1 MSVFFKDVSP
11 DNPVNKGDAEALL
24 KRIGATIDPKDS
36 DDYHSLLAAV
46 HECAENILNLPD
58 YQPTPDLKLYP
69 RENIRRP
76 SKDEQSFGNAWA
88 HRFLIRGNP
97 SAQTVLKGK
106 TVCVKDCIAVAGIPQ
121 FFGSDAFPA
130 WTPST
135 DATVVT
141 RVLDA
146 GACVHGTAVC
156 ENFCNSTS
164 SFTSAQGTI
173 ENPHHEGYSAG
184 GSTSG
189 GAALVSSGLI
199 DIAIGT
205 DQGGSIRV
213 PSSLCGCVGFKPTHG
228 LVPYTGITSG
238 DAIDDHAGPLTRSV
252 IQAAECLDAIAG
264 YDEIDD
270 RSLGAGQ
277 PGSFEFAKS
286 LSAGIASTP
295 KLDGVRVGVLRE
307 GFEQSIVQP
316 EVKEVVRAAVRKME
330 GLGAIVEEVSIPLHL
345 QGPAIWTIQQRIS
358 GAAGILGQAHG
369 RRGLGLTEFEQARLP
384 WSAENFAKLFPST
397 QNTVI
402 NGLYLSE
409 KFPGLYGKA
418 VNIGRQISDAYQ
430 SVFKS
435 FDVLVMP
442 TTPYVAPKHGRRGSP
457 RSCFEPSIGLTT
469 NTAVFNVT
477 GHPALSLPVGFA
489 PAKEDPT
496 VLLPV
501 GMQIVGGLWQEKK
514 VLRVAYTWELNFDW
528 RTIRDDG
535 PPNNPAGIPK
545 HPGTANHIIQAA
557 EVWNTQN
564 AQTPWPQR
572 HQYLQQ
578 TQQVSGRRR
587 RGEGRIVFKHTCS
600 HCGRIFKRSEHL
612 ERHVRTHTKEKPFA
626 CHCGAAFTRRDLL
639 TRHGRIAGHD
649 TTIEPGGGQLRTGQN
664 VAAESDVAAAD
675 AAASLSSM
683 SETWAQQSQYINTQP
698 LIGHPGGPVHALNQ
712 PPSGQAI
719 FGQGQEQ
726 IVGFDRFGEF
736 ASFLDGVGLPI
747 EWSPYFGDPDLE
759 DETIDHP
766 SCQSGA
772 GSATP
777 NANETRPSTPFS
789 SWLPSAPE
797 RSGLLQN
804 VPEAEPQRASD
815 VPSFRVSEEQ
825 RHQLIQQLSLFE
837 HALPSNFKLPSR
849 HSLTRYITSY
859 FEGFHLHMPFIHVY
873 TWKISDYPLELV
885 LAIATMGAQ
894 YCFER
899 QVSEKLFHAG
909 RAILMERLA
918 RKSHMLGS
926 RASLFIN
933 MENYSSPIIILMG
946 YATWEP
952 GESQVR
958 EALILQGLL
967 VQVLR
972 AIGLEEDGQSHQDL
986 GESSPHVAWI
996 SWLSQESARRTKL
1009 IAFTFLH
1016 THSVAYNVYP
1026 VLRSNELRLRLPC
1039 STEEWKA
1046 ASAGQ
1051 WAAARREITKE
1062 QLDFQQAMALLL
1074 RNSEGTA
1081 PLDPLP
1087 TPLGNYVLLHGL
1099 LQRIHDLSL
1108 PIMDQTASLPNE
1120 EVCKLERAL
1129 RSWTTGWQQA
1139 PESTLDP
1146 KNENGPIPFTS
1157 SSLLGLAY
1165 VRIYLNLGPY
1175 RLLETRDP
1183 ARIANALSRSPPVKR
1198 SEGVISALLYA
1209 AHALSIPVRLGID
1222 RVARSQAFFWSV
1234 RHSLSAFECAILLS
1248 KWLRELSCASAAGMP
1263 LSDSEDRILHW
1274 VRCIVEEAYA
1284 AVDFDG
1290 GQSEFQG
1297 DTLSLSI
1304 AVLRI
1309 WAHFF
1314 KSNTQWP
1321 FINMIGSSLDK
1332 YRGLLTKGGER

>member
-1 MSVFFKDVSP
+1 MSVFFKEVSP
-11 DNPVNKGDAEALL
+11 DNPVKKGDAEELL
-24 KRIGATIDPKDS
+24 KRIGVAIDPKDS
-36 DDYHSLLAAV
+36 DDYHTLLAAV
-46 HECAENILNLPD
+46 HECAENILHLPD

-69 RENIRRP
+69 RENVHRP

-88 HRFLIRGNP
+88 HKFLIRGNP
-97 SAQTVLKGK
+97 LGSLLKDR
-106 TVCVKDCIAVAGIPQ
+106 TVCFKDCIAVAGVPQ
-121 FFGSDAFPA
+121 FLGSDAFPA

-141 RVLDA
+141 RVLAA
-146 GACVHGTAVC
+146 GADVHGTAVC

-173 ENPHHEGYSAG
+173 ENPHREGYSAG

-264 YDEIDD
+264 YDGIDD

-277 PGSFEFAKS
+277 PGSFEFVKS
-286 LSAGIASTP
+286 LQGVGATP
-295 KLDGVRVGVLRE
+295 RLDGVRVGVLIE
-307 GFEQSIVQP
+307 GFQQPVVQP
-316 EVKEVVRAAVRKME
+316 EVRAVVRAAIQKME
-330 GLGAIVEEVSIPLHL
+330 ELGAIVEEVSIPLHL

-384 WSAENFAKLFPST
+384 WTAENFAKLFPST
-397 QNTVI
+397 KNTVI

-409 KFPGLYGKA
+409 KFPGLYGKT
-418 VNIGRQISDAYQ
+418 VNIGRQISDAYE
-430 SVFKS
+430 SAFKS

-442 TTPYVAPKHGRRGSP
+442 TTPYVAPKHGSRRTP

-489 PAKEDPT
+489 PAKEDPA

-514 VLRVAYTWELNFDW
+514 VLRTAYAWEVSCDW
-528 RTIRDDG
+528 KTIRYDR
-535 PPNNPAGIPK
+535 IR
-545 HPGTANHIIQAA
+545 
-557 EVWNTQN
+557 N
-564 AQTPWPQR
+564 AMLS
-572 HQYLQQ
+572 HDNQQ
-578 TQQVSGRRR
+578 SQKVSGRRR

-612 ERHVRTHTKEKPFA
+612 ERHVRTHTKEKPFV

-639 TRHGRIAGHD
+639 TRHERIAAHETPTGADRGQSRTSQDD
-649 TTIEPGGGQLRTGQN
+649 T
-664 VAAESDVAAAD
+664 DVAVAD

-683 SETWAQQSQYINTQP
+683 SATWAQQSQYINNQEPIGDPDRPNHAFDQP
-698 LIGHPGGPVHALNQ
+698 ILDP
-712 PPSGQAI
+712 AI
-719 FGQGQEQ
+719 FGQEQEQ

-747 EWSPYFGDPDLE
+747 EWSPYFVDPDLG
-759 DETIDHP
+759 DGAIDPP
-766 SCQSGA
+766 SRQSRA

-777 NANETRPSTPFS
+777 NGHEARPSTPFS

-797 RSGLLQN
+797 RSGLPQN

-815 VPSFRVSEEQ
+815 IPSFRVSEEQ

-837 HALPSNFKLPSR
+837 YALPSGFRLPSR

-873 TWKISDYPLELV
+873 TWRISDYPLELV

-894 YCFER
+894 YCFESR
-899 QVSEKLFHAG
+899 VSERLFYAG
-909 RAILMERLA
+909 KAVLMERLA
-918 RKSHMLGS
+918 RESHTLGN
-926 RASLFIN
+926 RAGSFTSI
-933 MENYSSPIIILMG
+933 ESSSPQVESTDIHSNRHRNSSPWKLVDAVRTLIILMG

-952 GESQVR
+952 KESQVR

-967 VQVLR
+967 VQTLR
-972 AIGLEEDGQSHQDL
+972 AIGLEEDAQSNHQDINEAL
-986 GESSPHVAWI
+986 PHSAWT
-996 SWLSQESARRTKL
+996 SWLSHESARRSKL

-1016 THSVAYNVYP
+1016 THSVAYNIYP

-1039 STEEWKA
+1039 STKEWKA
-1046 ASAGQ
+1046 ATPGE
-1051 WAAARREITKE
+1051 WIVARREIAKE

-1074 RNSEGTA
+1074 RNSDGTA

-1099 LQRIHDLSL
+1099 LQRIHIVRDLSL
-1108 PIMDQTASLPNE
+1108 PIMDQTASLPSE

-1183 ARIANALSRSPPVKR
+1183 ARVARALSKSPPVKR

-1234 RHSLSAFECAILLS
+1234 RHSLSALECAILLS
-1248 KWLRELSCASAAGMP
+1248 KWLHEVSCLSTTTAP

-1290 GQSEFQG
+1290 EQLEFQG
-1297 DTLSLSI
+1297 DPPSLSI

-1321 FINMIGSSLDK
+1321 FINMIGSSLEI
-1332 YRGLLTKGGER
+1332 YRGLLTKGG